1 MDTYSALKD
10 EILQINH
17 EVLALFS
24 AAKSIPGMADYS
36 FGEWEKTCEHLPGQ
50 LAEDTIRVA
59 IVGAIKSGK
68 STFLNSI
75 FNGDYVK
82 RGAGV
87 ITSIVTRVRSGER
100 LRAKLFFKSWDEI
113 NTEIEQA
120 LVLFPSLNWR
130 SGNGRFDIRKEK
142 DRHELQKALGELS
155 VDQLITHNT
164 RNINNVLLTCY
175 LKGYDT
181 VNGFL
186 TPDNTVQMFE
196 DEQFFEHKAFAG
208 DESLAVY
215 LKDILL
221 EINSGG
227 VRNNIE
233 IADCQGSDSSN
244 PLHLA
249 MIQDYLLMTHMI
261 IYVVSSRTGLREAD
275 IRFLSIIKK
284 MGILDNI
291 VFVVNCDFNEHESAD
306 ELKSLVNRIR
316 EELSMIKQDPDIYSF
331 SALFN
336 LFRSHHDSLSDKD
349 GLRLEQWKADGDL
362 TELSDRETRRFEST
376 FYDRLAHK
384 RYVLLMKNHI
394 ERLAVI
400 LTGTGDWVSLNR
412 EVLAKDADSAAEI
425 LKKIKTHQ
433 QRFKQIK
440 LAIKKTLGGA
450 IPEIKKE
457 LHQEVHRFFDAQAGI
472 IAKDIRN
479 FIRAFS
485 ISPEKYQ
492 KSLETADFSQTLNS
506 VFLEFK
512 QSIDAHIAEA
522 VNPEVLRFV
531 QAGEKQIKQYFE
543 GLIIPFSNM
552 IEDAHQEFDGL
563 LGRNESVSDK
573 KGRSRSNTP
582 QVDPIIESSE
592 LDPPPLVATMH
603 YSTKIKTEAIMR
615 LGFYR
620 VFRNVTALFKKS
632 AHRKGE
638 DALKALQNSVQQ
650 MKRETEKSVVFH
662 IKDYRE
668 NLKFRYLY
676 KMVDATAVGFAQAV
690 LDRFQAY
697 FSNLS
702 TAIERIGTSQQD
714 KAKAMQVLNEMD
726 RVLQELEARINRV
739 RVETGQVA

>member
-1 MDTYSALKD
+1 
-10 EILQINH
+10 
-17 EVLALFS
+17 
-24 AAKSIPGMADYS
+24 
-36 FGEWEKTCEHLPGQ
+36 
-50 LAEDTIRVA
+50 
-59 IVGAIKSGK
+59 
-68 STFLNSI
+68 
-75 FNGDYVK
+75 
-82 RGAGV
+82 
-87 ITSIVTRVRSGER
+87 
-100 LRAKLFFKSWDEI
+100 
-113 NTEIEQA
+113 
-120 LVLFPSLNWR
+120 
-130 SGNGRFDIRKEK
+130 
-142 DRHELQKALGELS
+142 
-155 VDQLITHNT
+155 
-164 RNINNVLLTCY
+164 
-175 LKGYDT
+175 
-181 VNGFL
+181 
-186 TPDNTVQMFE
+186 
-196 DEQFFEHKAFAG
+196 
-208 DESLAVY
+208 
-215 LKDILL
+215 
-221 EINSGG
+221 
-227 VRNNIE
+227 
-233 IADCQGSDSSN
+233 
-244 PLHLA
+244 
-249 MIQDYLLMTHMI
+249 
-261 IYVVSSRTGLREAD
+261 
-275 IRFLSIIKK
+275 
-284 MGILDNI
+284 
-291 VFVVNCDFNEHESAD
+291 
-306 ELKSLVNRIR
+306 
-316 EELSMIKQDPDIYSF
+316 
-331 SALFN
+331 
-336 LFRSHHDSLSDKD
+336 
-349 GLRLEQWKADGDL
+349 LEQWKADGDL

-376 FYDRLAHK
+376 FHDRLAHK

-400 LTGTGDWVSLNR
+400 LTGIGDWVSLNR

-425 LKKIKTHQ
+425 LKKIRNHQ

-492 KSLETADFSQTLNS
+492 KSLETADFSQTLNA

-552 IEDAHQEFDGL
+552 IEDAHQEFDGM
-563 LGRNESVSDK
+563 LGRNEGDSDK
-573 KGRSRSNTP
+573 KSRSRSNPP
-582 QVDPIIESSE
+582 QMDTIIESSE

-632 AHRKGE
+632 AYQKGE

-668 NLKFRYLY
+668 NLKFRFLY

-697 FSNLS
+697 YSNLS
-702 TAIERIGTSQQD
+702 TAIEHIGTSQQD

-726 RVLQELEARINRV
+726 RVLKELEARINRV
-739 RVETGQVA
+739 RIETGQVS